1 MNLQTQKINSA
12 NATAKG
18 TLEKAL
24 LEEKLDKLSKDA
36 AKNLKVDGFR
46 KGKVPA
52 GVIKARYGKK
62 LQEDAEREALQELLD
77 AALKDLGVEP
87 SQLIGDPRIT
97 EYNKHDNGIDVEVKI
112 GLAPEITLQESLTYV
127 PSFELPSVSE
137 EEINARLMEL
147 AKAKAPL
154 TPAPEGKAL
163 ENGDFAKID
172 FEGFL
177 GEEAFEGGKAEDYML
192 QIGSKSFIPG
202 FEDQL
207 IGMKAGEKRD
217 IQVKFPEN
225 YGPEK
230 LAGQEA
236 TFKIA
241 LKEIQVKAPQ
251 EPSDEFA
258 KSVLPEE
265 PEANLNLLKEKIKEQ
280 IATEKKVELYNS
292 ELKTKLV
299 DNLVEAL
306 AFDLPELVV
315 EQEIDLVFRNTLS
328 SLSKEEI
335 ETLRNDQ
342 EAVKAKREEHRES
355 ATRSV
360 KVTFIVDALAKK
372 EGIAVQD
379 NELIQTIYYES
390 MAMGQ
395 DPKAMLEYYK
405 NNNLLPAVRMA
416 MLEDKLL
423 THLLDQKIKG

>member
-52 GVIKARYGKK
+52 GVIKARYGEK

-77 AALKDLGVEP
+77 AALKDLGAEP

-127 PSFELPSVSE
+127 PGFELPSVSE
-137 EEINARLMEL
+137 EEINTRLMEL

-154 TPAPEGKAL
+154 APAPEGKAL

-207 IGMKAGEKRD
+207 IGMKTGEKRD

-225 YGPEK
+225 YGSEK

-335 ETLRNDQ
+335 EALRNDQ

-395 DPKAMLEYYK
+395 DPKTMLEYYK